1 MYWRERDHPI
11 PHLHAE
17 QGGDRA
23 SIAIDGTILAGG
35 LRRVRCVSS
44 RSGLN
49 CTVKNSWRTGTA
61 RATSRRS
68 SASTRC
74 LNITQMTNLPPL
86 VHIVGVTVI
95 GAHELRLLF
104 EDGTVGDV
112 AFGDEEWHGVFAPLR
127 DPELFAQVRVDPQA
141 GTIVW
146 PGELDVAPEAL
157 YTEARR
163 RQVAAPVDA
172 PNRDA
177 RPGHRAGRVGYHLHT
192 STDPGCETE
201 GW

>member
-1 MYWRERDHPI
+1 MARDHLRVPRISVFYGITITMYWRERDHPI

-35 LRRVRCVSS
+35 FPARALRFVQEWAELHREELLANWDR
-44 RSGLN
+44 
-49 CTVKNSWRTGTA
+49 A
-61 RATSRRS
+61 ATSRRS

-95 GAHELRLLF
+95 GEHELRLLF

-112 AFGDEEWHGVFAPLR
+112 AFGDEEWHGGSPR
-127 DPELFAQVRVDPQA
+127 SRPELFAHVRVDPQA

-163 RQVAAPVDA
+163 RQVAAPV
-172 PNRDA
+172 
-177 RPGHRAGRVGYHLHT
+177 GRA
-192 STDPGCETE
+192 
-201 GW
+201 

>member
-11 PHLHAE
+11 PRFHAE

-23 SIAIDGTILAGG
+23 SVAIDGTVLAGELPARA
-35 LRRVRCVSS
+35 LRFVQEWAELHRE
-44 RSGLN
+44 N
-49 CTVKNSWRTGTA
+49 FWRTGTA
-61 RATSRRS
+61 PATSRRS

-74 LNITQMTNLPPL
+74 LNIMPVTDLPPL

-95 GAHELRLLF
+95 GEHELRLLF

-112 AFGDEEWHGVFAPLR
+112 AFGDEEWQGVFAPLR

-146 PGELDVAPEAL
+146 PGELDMAPAAL

-163 RQVAAPVDA
+163 RQVAA
-172 PNRDA
+172 
-177 RPGHRAGRVGYHLHT
+177 RVGRA
-192 STDPGCETE
+192 
-201 GW
+201 